1 MHLKDILIQLSE
13 NTIYKN
19 IKVRLK
25 MEKYYFNFHL
35 RTEVG
40 LVRDNNEDAIAG
52 SYNTLVVAD
61 GVGGYPDGEVA
72 SSYVVEEVIK
82 ATTSNS
88 FKSEKSKETISDA
101 VHQSRIRL
109 YKNHSWG
116 NTTMVAAV
124 IDQDTLHIANIGD
137 SRGYLFRDG
146 CLIPLT
152 KDQSVVQRLI
162 DIGEITEEESL
173 YIPSRNIV
181 SETIHGELYKPARID
196 FSTHKIQRG
205 DIIMLCT
212 DGLTDLMINKKIEE
226 IINNNINKGLE
237 GISDSLIDFTFNIQ
251 DDILIA
257 GKDNTTIALGEV
269 KCMEENNVLQEP
281 EIHTF
286 YNAE

>member
-1 MHLKDILIQLSE
+1 
-13 NTIYKN
+13 
-19 IKVRLK
+19 
-25 MEKYYFNFHL
+25 MERYYFNFHL
-35 RTEVG
+35 RTETG

-52 SYNTLVVAD
+52 AYNTLVVAD
-61 GVGGYPDGEVA
+61 GVGGYPDGERA
-72 SSYVVEEVIK
+72 SSYVVEELIRS
-82 ATTSNS
+82 TTSNS
-88 FKSEKSKETISDA
+88 FESEKSKEAIVDA
-101 VHQSRIRL
+101 VHQARIRL
-109 YKNHSWG
+109 HKNHSWG

-162 DIGEITEEESL
+162 DSGEATEKEAL

-181 SETIHGELYKPARID
+181 SETIHGELYKPARIE
-196 FSTHKIQRG
+196 FSTQKIQHG

-212 DGLTDLMINKKIEE
+212 DGLTDLMINKEIEE
-226 IINNNINKGLE
+226 TINDNINKGLE
-237 GISDSLIDFTFNIQ
+237 GISSALIEFTFNIQ

-269 KCMEENNVLQEP
+269 NFMEENSVLQKS
-281 EIHTF
+281 EIHSF
-286 YNAE
+286 YNVD